1 MKKRSSFLMLA
12 ACGVMLGAAVAVAC
26 SDDGGEATTEESP
39 ADAST
44 GKDAK
49 PDTRDEPADAAREDA
64 ASDAGIA
71 DASDASAPPS
81 VTGIWQ
87 GVQGDHYQNAW
98 TVLVGLVAGAESAA
112 PGATVGVITYPS
124 LGCGGPLTVIG
135 PDGGADT
142 DAGFSDDRDGG
153 ASTVIKRLVAH
164 ETDSFN
170 CQDGDDYFSL
180 LSDGTLRLEWRTSP
194 ADAVVGNL
202 TRISTPGPSEPLVAV
217 WAEPAIDVNGFHAL
231 LAVMTR
237 TDTLGKGSGV
247 FMLRNDNG
255 AEACGGLW
263 TLSQR
268 PNASSLTLTESFPQG
283 QVGCAFDGG
292 VSATMMAVDG
302 GARYVRQI
310 PADAGDAGA
319 LSLVKISP

>member
-1 MKKRSSFLMLA
+1 MPYA
-12 ACGVMLGAAVAVAC
+12 G
-26 SDDGGEATTEESP
+26 TTTQGSP

-44 GKDAK
+44 GKDVRA
-49 PDTRDEPADAAREDA
+49 DTRFEPSDAAPEDA
-64 ASDAGIA
+64 ATDAGI
-71 DASDASAPPS
+71 SDASEAGDASLPPT

-87 GVQGDHYQNAW
+87 GFQGDNYKNAW
-98 TVLVGLVAGAESAA
+98 TVLVGLVAGAESAP

-135 PDGGADT
+135 PDGGVDS
-142 DAGFSDDRDGG
+142 DAGLSDDREGG
-153 ASTVIKRLVAH
+153 ASTVIKRFVAH

-170 CQDGDDYFSL
+170 CVDGDDYFSL

-194 ADAVVGNL
+194 ADTFVGSL
-202 TRISTPGPSEPLVAV
+202 TRISTPGPAEPLVAV
-217 WAEPAIDVNGFHAL
+217 WSEPAIDVNGFRAL
-231 LAVMTR
+231 LAVVTR
-237 TDTLGKGSGV
+237 TDTVGKGSGV
-247 FMLRNDNG
+247 FLLRNENG
-255 AEACGGLW
+255 PGACGGLW
-263 TLSQR
+263 SLSQR
-268 PNASSLTLTESFPQG
+268 TSASNLTLAESFPQG

-292 VSATMMAVDG
+292 VTATMMAADG